1 VSERNTALGRR
12 LRLLR
17 KQSGLTSQEV
27 ANAVGMT
34 QGHLCAIERGQT
46 GNPRL
51 NILKGLAD
59 YYGLTVSELVGEHV
73 EAKPSVRGDLIRQW
87 FVEDLPEEGKD
98 IAFGL
103 VGELRRQYKDAR

>member
-1 VSERNTALGRR
+1 MSERNTELGRR

-34 QGHLCAIERGQT
+34 QSHLCAMERGET

-59 YYGLTVSELVGEHV
+59 YYGLTMSELVGEHP
-73 EAKPSVRGDLIRQW
+73 EESASVRGDL
-87 FVEDLPEEGKD
+87 
-98 IAFGL
+98 A
-103 VGELRRQYKDAR
+103 Y